1 MTTNDKK
8 FKVESLISR
17 INQVLMSEFQ
27 YEEDRIETIEMAIQ
41 VFHSTPAIKYLTLVD
56 EDSKSKKK
64 ETSEGVRRI
73 SIQSFHNFIRNQR
86 TQ

>member
-1 MTTNDKK
+1 MTTNNKK

>member
-1 MTTNDKK
+1 M
-8 FKVESLISR
+8 ISR
-17 INQVLMSEFQ
+17 INQVLISEFQ

-73 SIQSFHNFIRNQR
+73 SIQSFHNFIRNK
-86 TQ
+86 

>member
-27 YEEDRIETIEMAIQ
+27 YEEDRVETIQMAIQ

-56 EDSKSKKK
+56 DDSKSKKK

-73 SIQSFHNFIRNQR
+73 SIKSFHNFIRSK
-86 TQ
+86 

>member
-27 YEEDRIETIEMAIQ
+27 YEEDRVETIRLAIQ
-41 VFHSTPAIKYLTLVD
+41 AFHSTPAIKYLTLVD
-56 EDSKSKKK
+56 DDSKTKKE
-64 ETSEGVRRI
+64 ETSEGVRRV
-73 SIQSFHNFIRNQR
+73 SIQSFHNFIRNK
-86 TQ
+86 